1 MESSRP
7 EEATMERDRK
17 PEPQVQPEKKAW
29 VKPAVTVEDVA
40 KVTKSGA
47 GAFVKTDGT
56 TCRS

>member
-1 MESSRP
+1 
-7 EEATMERDRK
+7 MERDRK